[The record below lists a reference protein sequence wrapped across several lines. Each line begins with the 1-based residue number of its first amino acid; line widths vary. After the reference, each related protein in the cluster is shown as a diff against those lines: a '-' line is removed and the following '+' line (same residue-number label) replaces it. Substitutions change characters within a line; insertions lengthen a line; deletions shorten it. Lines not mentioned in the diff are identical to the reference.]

1 MNLHLADWREAIG
14 GVAILKG
21 NQQRVKAARSRDGQR
36 RSGKRRRW
44 MRRRWRRRRR
54 MSKEEHE
61 QEAEEEEKEEEEKE
75 EKEEKEENEEDEEER
90 THLILLS
97 ALQWIRECGGKQPGR
112 GGEKLRGGLHAS
124 EQEVGA
130 AQQMYDVWA

>member
-14 GVAILKG
+14 GVAILNG
-21 NQQRVKAARSRDGQR
+21 NQQRVKAAKRRDGQR

-54 MSKEEHE
+54 RRSKEEHE
-61 QEAEEEEKEEEEKE
+61 KEAEEEEKEEEEK
-75 EKEEKEENEEDEEER
+75 KEEEDEEEG

-112 GGEKLRGGLHAS
+112 GGEKLREVLHAS

-130 AQQMYDVWA
+130 AQQMYDVWASSI